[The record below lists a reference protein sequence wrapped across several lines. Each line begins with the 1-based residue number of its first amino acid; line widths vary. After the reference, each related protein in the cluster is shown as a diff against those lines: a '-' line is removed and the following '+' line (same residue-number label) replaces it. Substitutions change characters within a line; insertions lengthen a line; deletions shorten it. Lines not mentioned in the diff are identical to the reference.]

1 MKKTILVIVVF
12 ATICLGYC
20 YKSVQRNKKL
30 IFDFAYEMVNVSIPI
45 NNVVSKHIECDK
57 IGKGISLILISNFRK
72 EYNKNPKKIYVYT
85 YCEGLL
91 NGFGKEIESPN
102 KSQIYFV
109 EFNDSLVIPILL
121 NNESKVV
128 AFSYGLKKG
137 NENYLLRID
146 GIKEY
151 KKQEAE

>member
-1 MKKTILVIVVF
+1 MFIL
-12 ATICLGYC
+12 
-20 YKSVQRNKKL
+20 S
-30 IFDFAYEMVNVSIPI
+30 
-45 NNVVSKHIECDK
+45 
-57 IGKGISLILISNFRK
+57 
-72 EYNKNPKKIYVYT
+72 
-85 YCEGLL
+85 CEGLL

>member
-85 YCEGLL
+85 
-91 NGFGKEIESPN
+91 
-102 KSQIYFV
+102 
-109 EFNDSLVIPILL
+109 
-121 NNESKVV
+121 
-128 AFSYGLKKG
+128 
-137 NENYLLRID
+137 
-146 GIKEY
+146 
-151 KKQEAE
+151 